1 MRAFASLPCYDELV
15 YVSECAAMMRL
26 LKVCLLL
33 PKTVCSRANAVRQA
47 TGVPHPS
54 CCSLVSAPRRHLSS
68 RLFTTPH
75 ATFHPL
81 YDFLRTLQNNGKP
94 MMVGKRITCVD
105 DMQKALSAAEKL
117 LQRCDAQV
125 QLSLLPRQVL
135 RSAGAEVAGHLSFI
149 SWPNRT

>member
-1 MRAFASLPCYDELV
+1 MPQPISSFSMLA
-15 YVSECAAMMRL
+15 
-26 LKVCLLL
+26 
-33 PKTVCSRANAVRQA
+33 
-47 TGVPHPS
+47 PH
-54 CCSLVSAPRRHLSS
+54 RHLSS

-125 QLSLLPRQVL
+125 RMTLLPGQVL
-135 RSAGAEVAGHLSFI
+135 CSAGAQAAVHLSLN
-149 SWPNRT
+149 SWPNGT

>member
-1 MRAFASLPCYDELV
+1 MCRHDAAAEGVLFAAKICTFQGQCSESDYWRAP
-15 YVSECAAMMRL
+15 
-26 LKVCLLL
+26 
-33 PKTVCSRANAVRQA
+33 PKFCFSM
-47 TGVPHPS
+47 
-54 CCSLVSAPRRHLSS
+54 SAPHRHLSS

-125 QLSLLPRQVL
+125 QLTLLPGQVL
-135 RSAGAEVAGHLSFI
+135 RSAGALAAGHLSFN
-149 SWPNRT
+149 SWPNGT